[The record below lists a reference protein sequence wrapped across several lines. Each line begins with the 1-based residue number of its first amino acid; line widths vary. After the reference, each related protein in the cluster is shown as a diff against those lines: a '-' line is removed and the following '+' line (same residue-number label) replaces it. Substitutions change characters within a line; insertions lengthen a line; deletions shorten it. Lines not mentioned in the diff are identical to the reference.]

1 MVPPML
7 PAPIRAIFQRGDGA
21 MEISGD
27 GRPASYHRAGAGFV
41 LAGLLLTG
49 CGGRGETARG
59 AAPRTPASL
68 ILVSID
74 TLRADHL
81 GAYGYARPTSPNLD
95 RLARRG
101 VRFADVVTQSTS
113 TKMSHK
119 SIFASALPTRHRG
132 SLAGLET
139 LAETLAAAGYDT
151 AAFVDGG
158 YMRNRFG
165 NGDGFA
171 LYVDDLSGAALPGE
185 RPVADRKGGGFEV
198 LLPRAQAWLAE
209 RSSRP
214 FFLFLHSY
222 DVHCPYDPPEE
233 FRRLFED
240 SGARSVDLEGLCG
253 WRDFGPQRLTPAVR
267 AAIRDRYD
275 GGIRHADARLGAF
288 LDRLGA
294 AGLLERTVVAVV
306 SDHGESLGERDWV
319 GHNRLHV
326 PQLFV
331 PWIMAGPGLPAPRV
345 VETPAELVDV
355 MPTLLDLLGYPV
367 PEGLAG
373 MSLMPA
379 VQGTGGVPDRLRVC
393 EIRGARALLRGPWI
407 LVQRIRDGAPLWLY
421 RRDLDPEAARNLAS
435 QNPEVVR
442 EIESA
447 WAASAARLGVASGDL
462 PADEAV
468 DEERVRQ
475 ELRTLGYLD

>member
-1 MVPPML
+1 ML
-7 PAPIRAIFQRGDGA
+7 PAPIRAIFLRGDGA
-21 MEISGD
+21 IGLSG
-27 GRPASYHRAGAGFV
+27 GWRPASYHRAGAG
-41 LAGLLLTG
+41 LALVGLLLAG
-49 CGGRGETARG
+49 CGGSDEPKRRES
-59 AAPRTPASL
+59 PRSPVSL

-81 GAYGYARPTSPNLD
+81 GAYGYVRPTSPNLD
-95 RLARRG
+95 RLAQRG
-101 VRFADVVTQSTS
+101 VRFADVLTQSTS

-119 SIFASALPTRHRG
+119 SIFAAALPTRHRG

-139 LAETLAAAGYDT
+139 LAETLAGAGYDT

-198 LLPRAQAWLAE
+198 LLPRAEAWLAE
-209 RSSRP
+209 RSARP

-222 DVHCPYDPPEE
+222 DTHCPYNPPGEYA
-233 FRRLFED
+233 RMFE
-240 SGARSVDLEGLCG
+240 SAGAGAVDLEGLCG
-253 WRDFGPQRLTPAVR
+253 WRDFGPERLTPAVR
-267 AAIRDRYD
+267 DAIRDRYD

-294 AGLLERTVVAVV
+294 AGLLARTVVAVV

-345 VETPAELVDV
+345 VETPAQLVDV

-373 MSLMPA
+373 ISLLPA
-379 VQGTGGVPDRLRVC
+379 VQGSRETPDRVRVC
-393 EIRGARALLRGPWI
+393 EIRGARALLRGPWV
-407 LVQRIRDGAPLWLY
+407 LVQRIRDRAPLWLY

-435 QNPEVVR
+435 DHPEVVR
-442 EIESA
+442 EIEAA
-447 WAASAARLGVASGDL
+447 WAASAARLGVADGDL

-468 DEERVRQ
+468 DDEQVRQ
-475 ELRTLGYLD
+475 ELRTLGYLE